1 MFDIKMPSQDAVGRP
16 PETGII
22 GIIDPTS
29 KLIGLRLYQGIF
41 KVSF

>member
-1 MFDIKMPSQDAVGRP
+1 MGRP

-29 KLIGLRLYQGIF
+29 KLIGLRLYEGIF
-41 KVSF
+41 KVIKTDLFAYYVC